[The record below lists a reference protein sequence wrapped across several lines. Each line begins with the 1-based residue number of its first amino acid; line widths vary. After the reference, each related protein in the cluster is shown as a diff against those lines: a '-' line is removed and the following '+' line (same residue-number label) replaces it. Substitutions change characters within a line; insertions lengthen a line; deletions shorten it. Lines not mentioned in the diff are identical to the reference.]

1 MIFDKRQGSLLNLIQ
16 LPLNVVTPYGTYL
29 GVGYDKNNE
38 PEYILSHVRVTTFEL
53 KDLVFSDFSKEYIM
67 KKEKPILE
75 LTSDMKIGYDYEVT
89 PTEQKY
95 GYITV
100 ASKRISL
107 DTGTITKAEANFIL
121 EKQLRHIGTVLE
133 NFITQP
139 LGQPQYDALLIYF
152 YYEGVNRIKDSG
164 LIKMINQGD
173 AWFYITDEIQT
184 GIKRANGR
192 VDEQL
197 AARKMD
203 IANMWSY
210 VPGFS

>member
-1 MIFDKRQGSLLNLIQ
+1 MLVKLLI
-16 LPLNVVTPYGTYL
+16 
-29 GVGYDKNNE
+29 
-38 PEYILSHVRVTTFEL
+38 
-53 KDLVFSDFSKEYIM
+53 
-67 KKEKPILE
+67 
-75 LTSDMKIGYDYEVT
+75 
-89 PTEQKY
+89 
-95 GYITV
+95 
-100 ASKRISL
+100 
-107 DTGTITKAEANFIL
+107 
-121 EKQLRHIGTVLE
+121 
-133 NFITQP
+133 
-139 LGQPQYDALLIYF
+139 LLIYF

>member
-1 MIFDKRQGSLLNLIQ
+1 MIKKNKTVISLGGGAFLNNKI
-16 LPLNVVTPYGTYL
+16 
-29 GVGYDKNNE
+29 
-38 PEYILSHVRVTTFEL
+38 
-53 KDLVFSDFSKEYIM
+53 
-67 KKEKPILE
+67 KKEIL
-75 LTSDMKIGYDYEVT
+75 DNH
-89 PTEQKY
+89 
-95 GYITV
+95 
-100 ASKRISL
+100 ISFWL
-107 DTGTITKAEANFIL
+107 NWDIKTL
-121 EKQLRHIGTVLE
+121 
-133 NFITQP
+133 
-139 LGQPQYDALLIYF
+139 
-152 YYEGVNRIKDSG
+152 VNRIKDSG